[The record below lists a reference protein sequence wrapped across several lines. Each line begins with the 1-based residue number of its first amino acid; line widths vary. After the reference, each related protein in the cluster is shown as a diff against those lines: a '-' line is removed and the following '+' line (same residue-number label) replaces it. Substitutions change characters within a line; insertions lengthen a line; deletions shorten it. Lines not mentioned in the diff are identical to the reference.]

1 MNNES
6 ILMILVVGGVA
17 GWIAGLIVRGS
28 GYGIIGDITV
38 GLIGAFVGN
47 WIVRAFH
54 LALNLG
60 SPLADRIIISIA
72 GAVLLMVVVG
82 LLRPRSLRERFSDV
96 WRRR

>member
-6 ILMILVVGGVA
+6 ILMVLVIGGVA
-17 GWIAGLIVRGS
+17 GWIAGLIVRSS
-28 GYGIIGDITV
+28 GYGIIGDIIV

-54 LALNLG
+54 LALNFG
-60 SPLADRIIISIA
+60 SPLADRIIISAA

>member
-60 SPLADRIIISIA
+60 SPLADRIIISAA